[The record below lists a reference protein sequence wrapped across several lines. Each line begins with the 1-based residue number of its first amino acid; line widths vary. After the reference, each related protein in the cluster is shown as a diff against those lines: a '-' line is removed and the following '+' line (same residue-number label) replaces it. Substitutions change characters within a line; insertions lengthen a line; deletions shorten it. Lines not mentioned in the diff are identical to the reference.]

1 MALKIFVFQLILLIA
16 TFSAVSATEMGSEEA
31 GDEIHSILE
40 KKKIMLT
47 DLFRL
52 ADLTSPTIAA
62 ARNGVQAKV
71 GLARQVGL
79 YPNPSIELEIGELS
93 TTDPNDRKEKVSLI
107 QPLILSG
114 RRGAAVVAARAEQ
127 EAEVHRYNGART
139 DIFRRIHTL
148 WAEQLYFHEAS
159 DAFGELIKVAS
170 LTLEVAQSR
179 FESRAA
185 PESQV
190 TKALLEVYELEVGQ
204 QQLFQEQTKGLATLS
219 SLLGGVPIPSYQIGG
234 VLDSDSISIS
244 ELLSS
249 NTLDEHP
256 ALQAAQRDIDVA
268 DALLQE
274 AKAAQIPDLG
284 LFIGYGRYR
293 AIDEGFVEA
302 GITVPLPIFNRN
314 QGRVAE
320 TKSVVAQSQNRELI
334 IRNDLEVMLEV
345 ASQRY
350 LTSRDQLN
358 VAVNRIMPAAE
369 RGLTQAQE
377 GYRVGHLPFLELI
390 DAQRTFANIRLRI
403 LKLKKDLIV
412 TEAELMSLLRTGPY
426 GEIGE

>member
-114 RRGAAVVAARAEQ
+114 RRGAAVAAARAEQ

-159 DAFGELIKVAS
+159 DAFGELLKVAS

-274 AKAAQIPDLG
+274 AKA
-284 LFIGYGRYR
+284 
-293 AIDEGFVEA
+293 V
-302 GITVPLPIFNRN
+302 
-314 QGRVAE
+314 
-320 TKSVVAQSQNRELI
+320 
-334 IRNDLEVMLEV
+334 
-345 ASQRY
+345 
-350 LTSRDQLN
+350 
-358 VAVNRIMPAAE
+358 
-369 RGLTQAQE
+369 
-377 GYRVGHLPFLELI
+377 
-390 DAQRTFANIRLRI
+390 
-403 LKLKKDLIV
+403 
-412 TEAELMSLLRTGPY
+412 
-426 GEIGE
+426 